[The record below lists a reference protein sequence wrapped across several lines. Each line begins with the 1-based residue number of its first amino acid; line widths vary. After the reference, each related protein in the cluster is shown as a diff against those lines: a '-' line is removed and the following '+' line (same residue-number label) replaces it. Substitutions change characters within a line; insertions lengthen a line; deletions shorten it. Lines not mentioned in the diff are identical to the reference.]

1 MTATKKDDKG
11 IATGEDIPRGTTLT
25 SYLSSVESEVARLEE
40 AIRVLPRVTPGGS
53 SECPFARDLY
63 ARKEELEASVAY
75 SVTSMNKFLRALQV
89 EITRCERNRN
99 RITGDRQRLR
109 TDPAIRAYE
118 TAEDEALVEYQ
129 SALLDRD
136 QILLVLPRAEA
147 ALSVAR
153 TRKHPDVRGPRK
165 RPGAIAGFSGPSV
178 SGSGS
183 QGGSTG
189 LSGEVSDLISMG
201 PIARS

>member
-1 MTATKKDDKG
+1 
-11 IATGEDIPRGTTLT
+11 
-25 SYLSSVESEVARLEE
+25 
-40 AIRVLPRVTPGGS
+40 
-53 SECPFARDLY
+53 
-63 ARKEELEASVAY
+63 
-75 SVTSMNKFLRALQV
+75 MNKFLRALQV

-153 TRKHPDVRGPRK
+153 TRKHPDVQEQRQQPR
-165 RPGAIAGFSGPSV
+165 AIAGSSRPSV
-178 SGSGS
+178 SGSRS

-201 PIARS
+201 PIARR